1 MKRAVV
7 LVMCGLLGG
16 TGLGAQQP
24 AAADLS
30 PLEFLVGNCWV
41 GTFADGKTTDE
52 HCFEWKYGRKF
63 IRDHHVVR
71 GADGSNVYE
80 GETLYGWNPA
90 TKEISWRYVSVEGL
104 MIDGTVK
111 RQGDD
116 ILFPARLPT
125 AKGIQEMTAVWTR
138 RADGYRAVSSAK
150 TETGWKEQF
159 SVEFRR
165 KS

>member
-16 TGLGAQQP
+16 TGLGAQQA
-24 AAADLS
+24 AAADFS

-104 MIDGTVK
+104 NDRRHRETTGRRHSVPGTPAD
-111 RQGDD
+111 RQGHPGDD
-116 ILFPARLPT
+116 GR
-125 AKGIQEMTAVWTR
+125 V
-138 RADGYRAVSSAK
+138 DSAC
-150 TETGWKEQF
+150 
-159 SVEFRR
+159 
-165 KS
+165 